1 MVDICLITTGA
12 NYVETV
18 RLWDA
23 FSGAQVGEPLEGH
36 ISGVTSVTFS
46 PDGKI
51 IASSSSDNTVRLWD
65 ASSGAQVG
73 EPLEGHSDYVT
84 SVGFSPDG
92 KIIASGSKD
101 KTVISIANS
110 PISLIF
116 VLGLFSSVSS
126 NFQ

>member
-1 MVDICLITTGA
+1 MVDICLIPTGA

-23 FSGAQVGEPLEGH
+23 SSGAQVGEPLEGH

-73 EPLEGHSDYVT
+73 EPLKGHSGAVI
-84 SVGFSPDG
+84 SVAFSPDG
-92 KIIASGSKD
+92 KLVASGSED
-101 KTVISIANS
+101 KLEELLRIRR
-110 PISLIF
+110 F
-116 VLGLFSSVSS
+116 H
-126 NFQ
+126 